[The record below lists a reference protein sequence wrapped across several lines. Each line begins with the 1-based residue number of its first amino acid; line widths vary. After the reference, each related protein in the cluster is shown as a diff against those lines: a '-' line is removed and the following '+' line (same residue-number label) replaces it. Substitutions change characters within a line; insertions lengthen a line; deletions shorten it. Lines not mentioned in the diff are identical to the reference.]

1 MPGPGIWD
9 VCLGGAGGS
18 PVGSLVGELKKALQ
32 QSIVVQFGRSVLGCV
47 SFTLIV
53 SLFFHYIDR
62 LITSYFLQQLYRG
75 NSSSFSSQS

>member
-1 MPGPGIWD
+1 

-18 PVGSLVGELKKALQ
+18 PVGSPVGSLVGELKGLTE
-32 QSIVVQFGRSVLGCV
+32 SIVVQFGRSVLGCV